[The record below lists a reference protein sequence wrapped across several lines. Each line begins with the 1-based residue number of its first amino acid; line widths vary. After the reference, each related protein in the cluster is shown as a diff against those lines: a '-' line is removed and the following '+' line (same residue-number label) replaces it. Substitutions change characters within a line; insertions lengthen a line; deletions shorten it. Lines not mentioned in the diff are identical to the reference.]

1 MNQPVIKPQMYGGN
15 RNCIERAIIGIL
27 FCILVLSFGTVTPA
41 QRAAPFISTAMAKSQ
56 LITVP
61 LRASANN
68 PNYFFDGSGTAV
80 YLTGSHS
87 EWWNSHLISLTRSYE
102 AGKPR
107 QHPIGYGV
115 SSDNNEATIL
125 NSDADWIAPAARI
138 SPTASC
144 GRGLSGT
151 SSS

>member
-1 MNQPVIKPQMYGGN
+1 MTAFQDAYVKKVVDTLNDQPN
-15 RNCIERAIIGIL
+15 
-27 FCILVLSFGTVTPA
+27 VLWIVS
-41 QRAAPFISTAMAKSQ
+41 QEAP
-56 LITVP
+56 P
-61 LRASANN
+61 
-68 PNYFFDGSGTAV
+68 G
-80 YLTGSHS
+80 S

-115 SSDNNEATIL
+115 LSDNNEATIL

-144 GRGLSGT
+144 GRGHPACKVNINDSDHSYFGMWLSGQWRLPPVL
-151 SSS
+151 